1 MRSLVRRAGVLAL
14 AACAAAIAAAEARP
28 GPEEGRER
36 AIRALLDKQVEDWNR
51 GDLDGFCKGYWESPK
66 LVFQA
71 GGERSDGWEA
81 MRARYRKR
89 YQSEGRAMGRL
100 AFTGVEVEVLGD
112 DAAFAR
118 GRWKLE
124 LPDGTRPGGLFTL
137 ILRRLP
143 QGWRIVH
150 DHTSAG

>member
-1 MRSLVRRAGVLAL
+1 MRSLARRIVFL
-14 AACAAAIAAAEARP
+14 AAVAGAAAAGP
-28 GPEEGRER
+28 GPEESAER
-36 AIRALLDKQVEDWNR
+36 AIRAVLDRQVEDWNR
-51 GDLDGFCKGYWESPK
+51 GDLDAFCAAYWQSPR

-71 GGERSDGWEA
+71 GGERHDGWEA
-81 MRARYRKR
+81 MRARYRKK
-89 YQSEGRAMGRL
+89 YQSEGRVMGRL
-100 AFTGVEVEVLGD
+100 TFSGLEIEPLGD

-118 GRWKLE
+118 GRWRLE

-150 DHTSAG
+150 DHTSTG